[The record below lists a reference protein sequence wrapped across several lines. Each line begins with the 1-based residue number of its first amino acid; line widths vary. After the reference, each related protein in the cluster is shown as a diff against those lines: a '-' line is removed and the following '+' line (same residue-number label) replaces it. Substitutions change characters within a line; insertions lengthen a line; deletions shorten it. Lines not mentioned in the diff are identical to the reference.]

1 MTDNR
6 GIGFSSIPSDKS
18 QYSTSVMAQDVLLV
32 MDHLGWSQAH
42 VAGFSMGGMIATKL
56 AAAAPHRVSSLS
68 ILSVTGGGM
77 EILPRCWR
85 GWKYA
90 LKGLMAKTP
99 HERALVDL
107 KLHFSKRTLKL
118 LVSGQQAAAQAAV
131 KHKRQQSGRDEPSS
145 GRRLRQVLYEE
156 YTSRSTGSQPQAESG
171 FTGQG
176 YAVWSHSVSDSDVKR
191 IKSGAMP
198 VWYIHGRHDVLATPR
213 FAEQLAARFGA
224 PCVYVDGAHMTS
236 RENAD
241 EVGRRCSTPMTQS
254 SRVHEPQQVSKAPS
268 TYLCLA

>member
-99 HERALVDL
+99 HERAIVDL

-118 LVSGQQAAAQAAV
+118 L
-131 KHKRQQSGRDEPSS
+131 EPSS

-176 YAVWSHSVSDSDVKR
+176 YAVGDASLVHSR
-191 IKSGAMP
+191 A
-198 VWYIHGRHDVLATPR
+198 
-213 FAEQLAARFGA
+213 
-224 PCVYVDGAHMTS
+224 S
-236 RENAD
+236 R
-241 EVGRRCSTPMTQS
+241 
-254 SRVHEPQQVSKAPS
+254 
-268 TYLCLA
+268 CLGHPTFC